1 MVCKMKNKSLIFGII
16 LGVVLVGAIYTAVKQ
31 PLTKRNPLFSE
42 IQAVVYKT
50 PTCGC
55 CSEYINYLKANG
67 FRVEVKSVS
76 DEELEKLKREAN
88 IPQSLWSC
96 HTVFLNNYFVEG
108 HIPIEAISKLL
119 TEKPDI
125 NGIALPGMP
134 SGSPGMPGI
143 KFYPFKIHSVKD
155 GEDLGL
161 FMEI

>member
-1 MVCKMKNKSLIFGII
+1 MNKSLIFGIVI
-16 LGVVLVGAIYTAVKQ
+16 GVILVGAIYNVGKQ
-31 PLTKRNPLFSE
+31 PFTKRNPLFSE
-42 IQAVVYKT
+42 VSAVVYKS

-55 CSEYINYLKANG
+55 CKEYIGYLKANG
-67 FRVEVKSVS
+67 FNVEVREVN
-76 DEELEKLKREAN
+76 DEELEKVKREAN
-88 IPQSLWSC
+88 IPPNLWSC
-96 HTVFLNNYFVEG
+96 HTVFLNNYFIEG

-155 GEDLGL
+155 GKDQGL
-161 FMEI
+161 FIEI